1 MTKDELSDVAV
12 MGPSYRFVKKFS
24 KSVRNVLP
32 KVNLKATHAKT
43 LFYSPDYK
51 VLYDKLFSD
60 ISLDLLNT
68 AEMVLSNFNYQT
80 IDLVDEDSSVV
91 YQNQNGEYEVEFT
104 KYPENIIGSVD
115 SPTANFI
122 YAINETALSD
132 IENKLNVKSS
142 EKFEQKMQYFGRGT
156 DTGSFTKYLPFYDEN
171 GVPRYDL
178 EMPVVDISGVI
189 GYNIFMI
196 QEDGTE

>member
-1 MTKDELSDVAV
+1 MTIDKKSSEDI
-12 MGPSYRFVKKFS
+12 MGDSYRFVKKFRQ
-24 KSVRNVLP
+24 SVKNVLP
-32 KVNLKATHAKT
+32 KVSLKATNAKT

-80 IDLVDEDSSVV
+80 IDLVDEDSSLI
-91 YQNQNGEYEVEFT
+91 YQNNNGEYEIDFT
-104 KYPENIIGSVD
+104 EYPSNIIGSVD

-122 YAINETALSD
+122 YAINETTLSD
-132 IENKLNVKSS
+132 IEDKLNVKSS

>member
-1 MTKDELSDVAV
+1 MTIDKRSPEDI
-12 MGPSYRFVKKFS
+12 MGDSYRFVKKFRQ
-24 KSVRNVLP
+24 SVRNVLP
-32 KVNLKATHAKT
+32 KVNLKATNAKT

-80 IDLVDEDSSVV
+80 IDLVDEDSSIV
-91 YQNQNGEYEVEFT
+91 YQNDDGEYEIDFT
-104 KYPENIIGSVD
+104 EYPSNIIGSVD
-115 SPTANFI
+115 SSTANFI
-122 YAINETALSD
+122 YAINETTLSD
-132 IENKLNVKSS
+132 IEDKLNVKGL

>member
-1 MTKDELSDVAV
+1 MTIDDRSSEEI
-12 MGPSYRFVKKFS
+12 MGDAYKFVKKFS

-51 VLYDKLFSD
+51 VLYDKLFAD

-68 AEMVLSNFNYQT
+68 AEMVLSNFDYQT
-80 IDLVDEDSSVV
+80 IDLVDEDSSIV
-91 YQNQNGEYEVEFT
+91 YQNENGEYEVDFT
-104 KYPENIIGSVD
+104 EYPPNIVGSVD
-115 SPTANFI
+115 SSTADII
-122 YAINETALSD
+122 YEINDKTLSVV
-132 IENKLNVKSS
+132 ENELNIKSG
-142 EKFEQKMQYFGRGT
+142 EVFESKMKYFGKGT
-156 DTGSFTKYLPFYDEN
+156 DTGSFTKYLPSYDEN

-178 EMPVVDISGVI
+178 ELPAPDISVVI

-196 QEDGTE
+196 QEDGA